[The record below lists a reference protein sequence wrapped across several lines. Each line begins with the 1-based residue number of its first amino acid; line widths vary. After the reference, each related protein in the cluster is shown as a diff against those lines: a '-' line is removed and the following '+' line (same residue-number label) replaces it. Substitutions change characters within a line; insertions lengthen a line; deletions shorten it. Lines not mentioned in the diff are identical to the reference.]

1 MRQTRLYLQS
11 ILEIHPWGSL
21 YIIEHCM
28 FSVIEYVLHFACY
41 IVDVTVISES
51 FQCSICRDSGDSD
64 DTRLCL
70 YSSQCPFYHSAFLYS
85 SSLVLQGC
93 LIRRLNLL
101 RYLQPIATPHWYT
114 IFVFHHP
121 LFLHSWKESG
131 KAAHFHFKPF
141 AGCSDANVLLRTLC
155 SNLHKKNNSMNFYRL
170 ITGSGGTITFEGDGT
185 VCAWVQLGLGLN
197 T

>member
-11 ILEIHPWGSL
+11 VLEICPWKSL
-21 YIIEHCM
+21 YIEHCM
-28 FSVIEYVLHFACY
+28 CSVIEYALHFACY
-41 IVDVTVISES
+41 IVDATVISES
-51 FQCSICRDSGDSD
+51 FQCSSCRDNGYRDN
-64 DTRLCL
+64 THLCL

-93 LIRRLNLL
+93 LIRQLNLL
-101 RYLQPIATPHWYT
+101 QYLQPIATPHWYT
-114 IFVFHHP
+114 IFVFHHL

-131 KAAHFHFKPF
+131 KAAHFHFKQF

-170 ITGSGGTITFEGDGT
+170 ITGSGGTITFEGGGR
-185 VCAWVQLGLGLN
+185 VCVREFS
-197 T
+197 